1 MNKLFNGMVKIW
13 QGLPDKSK
21 EAFINNLSIPQQNL
35 LKVSTQLMQNYIEA
49 ANYQESNE
57 GHLGDQHQH
66 RQENQNY
73 QANGKV
79 NQAKNKNQD
88 DDDIIDVE
96 WTEKK

>member
-1 MNKLFNGMVKIW
+1 MNKLFSGMVKIW

-35 LKVSTQLMQNYIEA
+35 LKVSTQLMQNYIES
-49 ANYQESNE
+49 ANYQDIDDEHVE
-57 GHLGDQHQH
+57 GPQRNHQSEPNH
-66 RQENQNY
+66 
-73 QANGKV
+73 QATGNM
-79 NQAKNKNQD
+79 NQAKNKKQD